1 MVLKTLCRI
10 NVNGNE
16 WKIVRVLWNGRG
28 DGYSYRVYR
37 NRRRFDRSEY
47 QILEQAML
55 IMWDALYIEVRA
67 LDREDKI

>member
-47 QILEQAML
+47 QALGSAML
-55 IMWDALYIEVRA
+55 RMCDNLFIEVKA
-67 LDREDKI
+67 FDREDKI